1 MNIELGIECELTL
14 ELDDHFQKRTY
25 KVELTM
31 ELNDLFQTGT
41 SIEIA
46 NYDTKQVEILTKLC
60 RSLPAHKFQLT
71 KGLNQKY
78 R

>member
-14 ELDDHFQKRTY
+14 EL
-25 KVELTM
+25 
-31 ELNDLFQTGT
+31 NDLFQKGT

-46 NYDTKQVEILTKLC
+46 NYDTKQVEIFTKLC

-71 KGLNQKY
+71 
-78 R
+78 